1 MQELLRSEI
10 RMFAARSLLLDF
22 NLVMLMASCDDEC
35 WYYSRLPLEAHMQH
49 QQMIYSKEFC
59 DTASNLP
66 GSLHE
71 F

>member
-1 MQELLRSEI
+1 
-10 RMFAARSLLLDF
+10 
-22 NLVMLMASCDDEC
+22 MLMASCDDEC

-59 DTASNLP
+59 DTACNFP